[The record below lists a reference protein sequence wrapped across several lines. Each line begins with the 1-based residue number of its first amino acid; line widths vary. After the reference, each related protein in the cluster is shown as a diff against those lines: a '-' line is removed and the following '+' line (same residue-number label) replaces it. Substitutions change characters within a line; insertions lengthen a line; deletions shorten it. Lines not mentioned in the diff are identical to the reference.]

1 MIQHQQA
8 KRALE
13 ATLPPLDDLSQ
24 LDKRRKMMEEIEA
37 QDWAFREAEIQKL
50 HEERH
55 AVSVDLLKQRVMSQE
70 KATNQTLN
78 KLYSK
83 IQNEKEKRQ
92 QAIHDDYMRSLR
104 KLESKRQTAK
114 EKILQLEIKHSV
126 ANETWLH
133 TDFSTNESAYND
145 YIKSH
150 YLQEYSGCHPPMSR
164 NLKTYKALK
173 KEIEQVE
180 EKPLRFL
187 VKKEKP
193 VPRPATPT
201 VHEPPEGEE
210 EEECAIIFIQK
221 LLRGRKVQ
229 CEMLQGI
236 EDRMDLIREL
246 QTVHALQEEEQEL
259 QDADR
264 DFVLSLKEQRDK
276 ARHQTLQEETSEA
289 GAMGAELHHLLDTL
303 SKELIRLQ
311 EERRIHALVLLAERD
326 RRLREAEESGRRQ
339 VEERRRREED
349 QIFRQVVQVHQE
361 TVDLYLEDIILDTL
375 ENTTDQRARE
385 DIHRRAQEV
394 NRLAFTMEES
404 RNRLQSEE
412 IVSELV
418 YSFLIPEI
426 EKMSFRQKVHQRQQR
441 HLQAARDIIQE
452 RVEHAGNHPGS
463 LGSSQLSGPSE
474 GASSQ
479 DRRISRVDEEQEVRM
494 SGGFSSVQ
502 SIREALALRN
512 KEEEVLGDEEPR
524 ACGVCGDQAK
534 GYHFNAWTCEGC
546 KGFFSMCVLAVIMS
560 EKEIMERRIRLK
572 RKKMLNTPI
581 HLSSQQEETIRELL
595 YGHRKTFDLEFY
607 RFSSFR
613 PMDRNIFAV
622 RGSSPSGPASSDVS
636 SLSTSA
642 RLRGRPETPQTQGGE
657 NARQGCVFTALPHV
671 TDLATCM
678 IHDIIAFS
686 KSLTDFKSLLIGDQ
700 IALLK
705 GATFEVMEIRFNMVF
720 NTKTGLWECGHAT
733 YCIEDAVRAGFQPL
747 FLEPLLKFHHT
758 LRNLG
763 LEEEEYVLMQA
774 LSLFSPDRPG
784 VQQHSVIDKIH
795 ENLALALKTRIELK
809 RTGPEKHMLYPK
821 VLSCLTEMRTMNEEY
836 SKQVLQIQDIQPN
849 VIPPLLMEMVSKSP
863 INDL

>member
-1 MIQHQQA
+1 KNYVILYLISAFLCVFIKRRVAEFRSMFSSPSHHPTCTLQLESVDPVPASVGRRWRGSTKQNMVALQQRTFVHNHKSVKTDGTPTGIIAIDIRVTHFVLYSMFKRCYVNKIRLEFKTALPASNGGGSDDQAPRIKAGVQTDYRESEAQTDPYSPEYVLQPGATPSELLQLETLTWGSGLPVGLREVEMIQHQQA

-13 ATLPPLDDLSQ
+13 AKLPPLDDLSQ

-37 QDWAFREAEIQKL
+37 QDWAFREAEIQK
-50 HEERH
+50 
-55 AVSVDLLKQRVMSQE
+55 SVVTHMLIFTLDLDLLKQRVMSQE

-92 QAIHDDYMRSLR
+92 QAIHDDYMR
-104 KLESKRQTAK
+104 KLEAKRQTAK
-114 EKILQLEIKHSV
+114 EKILTLEIKHSV

-150 YLQEYSGCHPPMSR
+150 YLQEYSGLTLRFDSFVFYTVT
-164 NLKTYKALK
+164 LKTINMIFMHITHVGYTPDMVAQALK

-259 QDADR
+259 QEADR

-276 ARHQTLQEETSEA
+276 ARHQTPEA

-394 NRLAFTMEES
+394 NHLAFAMEE
-404 RNRLQSEE
+404 R
-412 IVSELV
+412 
-418 YSFLIPEI
+418 
-426 EKMSFRQKVHQRQQR
+426 
-441 HLQAARDIIQE
+441 
-452 RVEHAGNHPGS
+452 
-463 LGSSQLSGPSE
+463 
-474 GASSQ
+474 
-479 DRRISRVDEEQEVRM
+479 
-494 SGGFSSVQ
+494 
-502 SIREALALRN
+502 
-512 KEEEVLGDEEPR
+512 
-524 ACGVCGDQAK
+524 
-534 GYHFNAWTCEGC
+534 
-546 KGFFSMCVLAVIMS
+546 
-560 EKEIMERRIRLK
+560 
-572 RKKMLNTPI
+572 
-581 HLSSQQEETIRELL
+581 
-595 YGHRKTFDLEFY
+595 
-607 RFSSFR
+607 
-613 PMDRNIFAV
+613 
-622 RGSSPSGPASSDVS
+622 
-636 SLSTSA
+636 
-642 RLRGRPETPQTQGGE
+642 
-657 NARQGCVFTALPHV
+657 
-671 TDLATCM
+671 
-678 IHDIIAFS
+678 
-686 KSLTDFKSLLIGDQ
+686 
-700 IALLK
+700 
-705 GATFEVMEIRFNMVF
+705 
-720 NTKTGLWECGHAT
+720 
-733 YCIEDAVRAGFQPL
+733 
-747 FLEPLLKFHHT
+747 
-758 LRNLG
+758 
-763 LEEEEYVLMQA
+763 
-774 LSLFSPDRPG
+774 
-784 VQQHSVIDKIH
+784 
-795 ENLALALKTRIELK
+795 
-809 RTGPEKHMLYPK
+809 
-821 VLSCLTEMRTMNEEY
+821 
-836 SKQVLQIQDIQPN
+836 
-849 VIPPLLMEMVSKSP
+849 
-863 INDL
+863 

>member
-1 MIQHQQA
+1 MYSSAGVCGPSSSVCSGLPVGLREVEMIQHQQA

-13 ATLPPLDDLSQ
+13 AKLPPLDDLSQ

-104 KLESKRQTAK
+104 KLEAKRQTAK
-114 EKILQLEIKHSV
+114 EKILTLEIKHSV

-150 YLQEYSGCHPPMSR
+150 YLQEYSGLTLRFDSFVFYTVT
-164 NLKTYKALK
+164 LKTVFSFYSCLKEINMIFMHITHVGYTPDMVAQALK

-276 ARHQTLQEETSEA
+276 ARHQTLQEETPEA

-394 NRLAFTMEES
+394 NRLAFAMEES

-479 DRRISRVDEEQEVRM
+479 DRRISRVDEEPEV
-494 SGGFSSVQ
+494 
-502 SIREALALRN
+502 
-512 KEEEVLGDEEPR
+512 
-524 ACGVCGDQAK
+524 
-534 GYHFNAWTCEGC
+534 T
-546 KGFFSMCVLAVIMS
+546 
-560 EKEIMERRIRLK
+560 
-572 RKKMLNTPI
+572 
-581 HLSSQQEETIRELL
+581 
-595 YGHRKTFDLEFY
+595 
-607 RFSSFR
+607 
-613 PMDRNIFAV
+613 
-622 RGSSPSGPASSDVS
+622 
-636 SLSTSA
+636 
-642 RLRGRPETPQTQGGE
+642 
-657 NARQGCVFTALPHV
+657 
-671 TDLATCM
+671 
-678 IHDIIAFS
+678 
-686 KSLTDFKSLLIGDQ
+686 
-700 IALLK
+700 
-705 GATFEVMEIRFNMVF
+705 
-720 NTKTGLWECGHAT
+720 
-733 YCIEDAVRAGFQPL
+733 
-747 FLEPLLKFHHT
+747 
-758 LRNLG
+758 
-763 LEEEEYVLMQA
+763 
-774 LSLFSPDRPG
+774 
-784 VQQHSVIDKIH
+784 
-795 ENLALALKTRIELK
+795 
-809 RTGPEKHMLYPK
+809 
-821 VLSCLTEMRTMNEEY
+821 
-836 SKQVLQIQDIQPN
+836 
-849 VIPPLLMEMVSKSP
+849 
-863 INDL
+863 

>member
-1 MIQHQQA
+1 MSTTATLEIPPKKTAKVVRRQRAYDYLYDPVFTVSSEVDHYRAGLKAQATKDRFRRVAEFRSMFSSPSHHPTYSLQLDSVDPVPAFIGRRWRGPTEQNMVALQQLAGVVPNSQSWLKKEESQIRGTDRWKYFKCPQIPFEQQLSPGGISALPGGDIVSTTVSSDDRPTHVTVGVQTDYRESEAQTDPYSPEYVLQPGATPSELLQLAALTWGSGLPVGLREIEMIQRARAKQA
-8 KRALE
+8 WK

-24 LDKRRKMMEEIEA
+24 LDKRRKMMEEMEA

-236 EDRMDLIREL
+236 EDRMDLIQEL

-479 DRRISRVDEEQEVRM
+479 DRRISRVDEEQEV
-494 SGGFSSVQ
+494 
-502 SIREALALRN
+502 
-512 KEEEVLGDEEPR
+512 K
-524 ACGVCGDQAK
+524 
-534 GYHFNAWTCEGC
+534 
-546 KGFFSMCVLAVIMS
+546 
-560 EKEIMERRIRLK
+560 
-572 RKKMLNTPI
+572 
-581 HLSSQQEETIRELL
+581 
-595 YGHRKTFDLEFY
+595 
-607 RFSSFR
+607 
-613 PMDRNIFAV
+613 
-622 RGSSPSGPASSDVS
+622 
-636 SLSTSA
+636 
-642 RLRGRPETPQTQGGE
+642 
-657 NARQGCVFTALPHV
+657 
-671 TDLATCM
+671 
-678 IHDIIAFS
+678 
-686 KSLTDFKSLLIGDQ
+686 
-700 IALLK
+700 
-705 GATFEVMEIRFNMVF
+705 
-720 NTKTGLWECGHAT
+720 
-733 YCIEDAVRAGFQPL
+733 
-747 FLEPLLKFHHT
+747 
-758 LRNLG
+758 
-763 LEEEEYVLMQA
+763 
-774 LSLFSPDRPG
+774 
-784 VQQHSVIDKIH
+784 
-795 ENLALALKTRIELK
+795 
-809 RTGPEKHMLYPK
+809 
-821 VLSCLTEMRTMNEEY
+821 
-836 SKQVLQIQDIQPN
+836 
-849 VIPPLLMEMVSKSP
+849 
-863 INDL
+863 

>member
-1 MIQHQQA
+1 MSTTATLEIPPKKTAKVVRRQRAYDYLYDPVFTVSSEVDHYRAGLKAQATKDRFRRVAEFKSMFSSLSHHPTYSLQLDSVDPVPAFIGRRWRGPTEQNMVALQQLTATHSCPMMASSTKNIPRIIINKFAYVSSPQIPFEQQLSPVSSDDRPTHVTVGVQTDYRESEAQTDPYSPEYVLQPGATPSELLQLAALTWGSGLPVGLREIEMIQRARAKQA
-8 KRALE
+8 WK

-24 LDKRRKMMEEIEA
+24 LDKRRKMMEEMEA

-92 QAIHDDYMRSLR
+92 QAIHDDYMRCKKTTVR
-104 KLESKRQTAK
+104 MNICCFGFNFQYA
-114 EKILQLEIKHSV
+114 ILPIFTSV
-126 ANETWLH
+126 FTIIINMIFMHITHVGYTPDMVA
-133 TDFSTNESAYND
+133 
-145 YIKSH
+145 
-150 YLQEYSGCHPPMSR
+150 Q
-164 NLKTYKALK
+164 ALK

-236 EDRMDLIREL
+236 EDRMDLIQEL

-276 ARHQTLQEETSEA
+276 ARHQTSEA

-394 NRLAFTMEES
+394 NRLAFAMEES

-479 DRRISRVDEEQEVRM
+479 DRRISRVDEEQEV
-494 SGGFSSVQ
+494 
-502 SIREALALRN
+502 
-512 KEEEVLGDEEPR
+512 K
-524 ACGVCGDQAK
+524 
-534 GYHFNAWTCEGC
+534 
-546 KGFFSMCVLAVIMS
+546 
-560 EKEIMERRIRLK
+560 
-572 RKKMLNTPI
+572 
-581 HLSSQQEETIRELL
+581 
-595 YGHRKTFDLEFY
+595 
-607 RFSSFR
+607 
-613 PMDRNIFAV
+613 
-622 RGSSPSGPASSDVS
+622 
-636 SLSTSA
+636 
-642 RLRGRPETPQTQGGE
+642 
-657 NARQGCVFTALPHV
+657 
-671 TDLATCM
+671 
-678 IHDIIAFS
+678 
-686 KSLTDFKSLLIGDQ
+686 
-700 IALLK
+700 
-705 GATFEVMEIRFNMVF
+705 
-720 NTKTGLWECGHAT
+720 
-733 YCIEDAVRAGFQPL
+733 
-747 FLEPLLKFHHT
+747 
-758 LRNLG
+758 
-763 LEEEEYVLMQA
+763 
-774 LSLFSPDRPG
+774 
-784 VQQHSVIDKIH
+784 
-795 ENLALALKTRIELK
+795 
-809 RTGPEKHMLYPK
+809 
-821 VLSCLTEMRTMNEEY
+821 
-836 SKQVLQIQDIQPN
+836 
-849 VIPPLLMEMVSKSP
+849 
-863 INDL
+863 

>member
-1 MIQHQQA
+1 
-8 KRALE
+8 
-13 ATLPPLDDLSQ
+13 
-24 LDKRRKMMEEIEA
+24 
-37 QDWAFREAEIQKL
+37 
-50 HEERH
+50 
-55 AVSVDLLKQRVMSQE
+55 
-70 KATNQTLN
+70 
-78 KLYSK
+78 
-83 IQNEKEKRQ
+83 
-92 QAIHDDYMRSLR
+92 
-104 KLESKRQTAK
+104 
-114 EKILQLEIKHSV
+114 
-126 ANETWLH
+126 
-133 TDFSTNESAYND
+133 
-145 YIKSH
+145 
-150 YLQEYSGCHPPMSR
+150 
-164 NLKTYKALK
+164 
-173 KEIEQVE
+173 
-180 EKPLRFL
+180 
-187 VKKEKP
+187 
-193 VPRPATPT
+193 
-201 VHEPPEGEE
+201 
-210 EEECAIIFIQK
+210 
-221 LLRGRKVQ
+221 
-229 CEMLQGI
+229 
-236 EDRMDLIREL
+236 
-246 QTVHALQEEEQEL
+246 
-259 QDADR
+259 
-264 DFVLSLKEQRDK
+264 
-276 ARHQTLQEETSEA
+276 
-289 GAMGAELHHLLDTL
+289 
-303 SKELIRLQ
+303 
-311 EERRIHALVLLAERD
+311 
-326 RRLREAEESGRRQ
+326 
-339 VEERRRREED
+339 
-349 QIFRQVVQVHQE
+349 
-361 TVDLYLEDIILDTL
+361 
-375 ENTTDQRARE
+375 
-385 DIHRRAQEV
+385 
-394 NRLAFTMEES
+394 
-404 RNRLQSEE
+404 
-412 IVSELV
+412 
-418 YSFLIPEI
+418 
-426 EKMSFRQKVHQRQQR
+426 
-441 HLQAARDIIQE
+441 
-452 RVEHAGNHPGS
+452 
-463 LGSSQLSGPSE
+463 
-474 GASSQ
+474 
-479 DRRISRVDEEQEVRM
+479 M

-546 KGFFSMCVLAVIMS
+546 KGFFRRAIKRTPPLPCQFLNKCSITKKNRRQCQDCRLRKCQAIGMRQDMIMS